1 MLKCRWIWL
10 APFLVFLMSNQA
22 VAGKNVRKVSVDS
35 DRLTLGDVVRNAPRD
50 VAGLDMGP
58 APKPGKDRVITGK
71 QVRSRLKKAMVRTK
85 GLRIPGKIRVRRA
98 SQNVNELTLRKHVE
112 QALENQLPDGMSYE
126 DVVLRGGMLLPR
138 GRVRVQLEM
147 PRKVRRGL
155 YNFKAHVYAG
165 KSKPQTTLVR
175 VNLRSDTA
183 NTRDVIERGDAVW
196 LKVKTGSVVVSA
208 RGVAQQDGRMGQRI
222 AVIPKQGR
230 KMVYGT
236 VTNAGV
242 VEMDL

>member
-1 MLKCRWIWL
+1 MFERRWIWF
-10 APFLVFLMSNQA
+10 APFLFFLMSNQVFA
-22 VAGKNVRKVSVDS
+22 AKNVRRVSVDS
-35 DRLTLGDVVRNAPRD
+35 DRLTLGDIVRNSPRD
-50 VAGLDMGP
+50 IAGLDMGP
-58 APKPGKDRVITGK
+58 APKPGQDRVISGK

-112 QALENQLPDGMSYE
+112 QALQAQLPNGMSYDE
-126 DVVLRGGMLLPR
+126 LVLRGGMILPR
-138 GRVRVQLEM
+138 GRVKVELEM

-155 YNFKAHVYAG
+155 YNLKAHVHAG
-165 KSKPQTTLVR
+165 QSKPQTTMIR
-175 VNLRSDTA
+175 VQLRADASSS
-183 NTRDVIERGDAVW
+183 RQVIERGDAIW
-196 LKVKTGSVVVSA
+196 LKVKTGKVVVST

-222 AVIPKQGR
+222 AVIPRQGR
-230 KMVYGT
+230 KMVYGK